1 MRIEEFAIRDYGPLP
16 DRGKISLSNFNLF
29 YGKNES
35 GKTLIIDALI
45 KLFLG
50 QNISQFE
57 QINRVDEK
65 PEGYVNLLDDNN
77 QKIKLKGKKLLTNIL
92 DLSASEFCNL
102 FIIRDS
108 DLSMYKEE
116 NFYNNITDR
125 LLGLRINDIKQINQE
140 LLDIG
145 RLTPSRKFRNIKE
158 EKFED
163 RMKNAKNCIN
173 NIKTLVIKI
182 QDENLDE
189 LEETTVKFSER
200 IENLKVEMENYENAR
215 KREKYEQGI
224 EALNKLIEMKDQL
237 DNLSIFNDNNIQKWR
252 NYENEIKIY
261 NDNTN
266 DLRTTLKQNQERVNG
281 VREEIKEKEN
291 NIKIPEKIKRTLDED
306 IKPEIINYEV
316 KRGELAGQAVIN
328 KFFNSLWIVS
338 ALLFGIFLI
347 FGLINSILISNFLA
361 ILFASLTVGTLI
373 IFKFP
378 YIRKKSHSAGF
389 IERINLKLQKIGLEC
404 ESYED
409 ISNKI
414 FNFEK
419 DYEINSKELNKLL
432 ILKEKLEDNV
442 NNILTDKIPE
452 NENKIKLNEDL
463 INNLKISSKV
473 ETIQDYEEKLALKKE
488 FEKIFEQQKI
498 ILNNFTTKGSNT
510 EENVAYWKNEI
521 KGLEKYKK
529 EAINIIYSEEIVMD
543 LKENLKQLENQL
555 DETKSKFNELKKDL
569 LEVERSVNNILQT
582 IEDYIYC
589 TTTNDLD
596 KVEEKLNIFVKE
608 NEERRKDILEI
619 CKIFEEIEVKEKEKI
634 SKLLSKKS
642 SVFEYFKEI
651 TNGLYE
657 EVIFNIDNG
666 EIKVKRKDNEII
678 DLHFLSGGAL
688 DQLYF
693 SIRLALAEKVLKNN
707 TGFLILDDPFIKSDP
722 ERLIRQIE
730 LLKRISKLG
739 WQILYFTSKNEI
751 LTNLRPEIENQSI
764 KFIEL
769 PSLIS

>member
-1 MRIEEFAIRDYGPLP
+1 MKIEEFAIRDYGPLP
-16 DRGKISLSNFNLF
+16 DRGKISLNNFNLF
-29 YGKNES
+29 FGKNES

-65 PEGYVNLLDDNN
+65 PEGYVSLLDDNN

-116 NFYNNITDR
+116 DFYNNITDR
-125 LLGLRINDIKQINQE
+125 LLGLRINDIKKINQE

-145 RLTPSRKFRNIKE
+145 RLTPSGKFRNIKE

-163 RMKNAKNCIN
+163 RMKNAKSCIN
-173 NIKTLVIKI
+173 NIKTLIIKI

-189 LEETTVKFSER
+189 LEEITVKFSER

-237 DNLSIFNDNNIQKWR
+237 DNLSIFNDNDIQKWR

-261 NDNTN
+261 NDNIN
-266 DLRTTLKQNQERVNG
+266 NLKTTLKQNQEQLNEVM
-281 VREEIKEKEN
+281 EEIKEKKN
-291 NIKIPEKIKRTLDED
+291 NLKIPEKIKRTLDED
-306 IKPEIINYEV
+306 IKPEIRNYEV
-316 KRGELAGQAVIN
+316 KKGELAGQAVIN
-328 KFFNSLWIVS
+328 KFFNYLWIVS
-338 ALLFGIFLI
+338 AFLFAIFLI
-347 FGLINSILISNFLA
+347 FGLTNSLFLFNFLA
-361 ILFASLTVGTLI
+361 IFFALLTVGTLI

-389 IERINLKLQKIGLEC
+389 IGRINLRLQKIGLEC

-414 FNFEK
+414 FNFER
-419 DYEINSKELNKLL
+419 DYEIKSEELNRLL

-442 NNILTDKIPE
+442 NNTLSNKIPE
-452 NENKIKLNEDL
+452 NENKIKLNENL
-463 INNLKISSKV
+463 INNLKIRSKV
-473 ETIQDYEEKLALKKE
+473 ETIQDYEEKFTLKKE

-498 ILNNFTTKGSNT
+498 ILNNFTVKGSNI
-510 EENVAYWKNEI
+510 EENIAYWKNEI
-521 KGLEKYKK
+521 KRLEKYKE
-529 EAINIIYSEEIVMD
+529 EAIDIIYSEETVTF
-543 LKENLKQLENQL
+543 LKENLEQLENQL
-555 DETKSKFNELKKDL
+555 NETKSKYNELKNNL
-569 LEVERSVNNILQT
+569 LEVERKVNNILQT
-582 IEDYIYC
+582 TEDYIYC

-596 KVEEKLNIFVKE
+596 KVKEKLNIFVKE
-608 NEERRKDILEI
+608 NEERSKDILEI
-619 CKIFEEIEVKEKEKI
+619 CKIFEEIEIKEKEKI

-651 TNGLYE
+651 TDGLYE
-657 EVIFNIDNG
+657 EVIFNMDTG
-666 EIKVKRKDNEII
+666 ETKVKRKDNEFI
-678 DLHFLSGGAL
+678 DIKFLSGGAL